1 MNIGDVDQR
10 QTTSNLGDF
19 RRSKGLSLK
28 DLSKM
33 SYYSILIGYRKND
46 LETKML
52 LNLRK
57 SQWDH
62 GLRMIDSKKM
72 DEDNLKKIEEI
83 GKMALEYSQMIENE
97 INKTSKEIY
106 MDSVGK
112 FNPRDHLEN
121 AIEDLAT
128 DNLNQCLTTMLD
140 NIIF

>member
-1 MNIGDVDQR
+1 MDQR

-19 RRSKGLSLK
+19 KKAKGISIK
-28 DLSKM
+28 DLAKM

-57 SQWDH
+57 SKWDY
-62 GLRMIDSKKM
+62 GLKMNESKNM
-72 DEDNLKKIEEI
+72 DEQNLKKIEEI
-83 GKMALEYSQMIENE
+83 GKIALQYAKMIDDEV
-97 INKTSKEIY
+97 NKTSKEIY
-106 MDSVGK
+106 MNNVGK

-121 AIEDLAT
+121 MIDDLAT

>member
-1 MNIGDVDQR
+1 MDQR

-19 RRSKGLSLK
+19 RKAKGISIK
-28 DLSKM
+28 DLAKM

-57 SQWDH
+57 SKWDY
-62 GLRMIDSKKM
+62 GLKMNESKNM
-72 DEDNLKKIEEI
+72 DEQNLKKIEEI
-83 GKMALEYSQMIENE
+83 GKIALQYAKMIDDEV
-97 INKTSKEIY
+97 NKTSKEIY
-106 MDSVGK
+106 MNNVGK

-121 AIEDLAT
+121 MIDDLAT